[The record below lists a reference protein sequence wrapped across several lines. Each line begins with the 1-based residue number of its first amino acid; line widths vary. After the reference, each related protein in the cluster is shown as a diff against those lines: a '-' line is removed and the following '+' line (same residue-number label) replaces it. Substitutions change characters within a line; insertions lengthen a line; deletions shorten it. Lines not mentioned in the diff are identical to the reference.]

1 MAEARR
7 GPLRSRPVS
16 VPGSM
21 SPGNVQHRTAHFA
34 RMHITAHT
42 GEHCGQ
48 LDAIAG
54 AFVRR

>member
-16 VPGSM
+16 VPGSI
-21 SPGNVQHRTAHFA
+21 SPGNVQRWTAHFA
-34 RMHITAHT
+34 RVHITART

-54 AFVRR
+54 AFVPR